1 MIQISYFVLCK
12 FYMFQGIFLC
22 DYNQKCMHKIVYEML
37 LMFILL
43 ISQGCVVLSPIISD
57 ISDLCL
63 FIT

>member
-1 MIQISYFVLCK
+1 
-12 FYMFQGIFLC
+12 
-22 DYNQKCMHKIVYEML
+22 MHKIVYEML